1 MTGMISPSWGPIY
14 VHITVHGH
22 NQDVC
27 MYMICGKAW
36 PNLRWMV
43 KCTPVEVFYWPT
55 TPLIGLSYDHPYPS
69 GSQHLVTRQWPMN
82 YNGMRYILLHDAR
95 PSGMHTWTLHMD
107 SWYLALSP
115 ATSNILYAENGP
127 LPIFLCVKSGVAW
140 GRGYL
145 ALLLPNLVW
154 LSSLTPLWG
163 AVGRPLLHLPHS
175 HFCLL
180 VQVQLCNWV
189 SSLMS
194 SNVQD
199 CLVREKVIFIKLWNV
214 HH

>member
-1 MTGMISPSWGPIY
+1 MTLFGVNGQIASWGILLAY
-14 VHITVHGH
+14 HMITH
-22 NQDVC
+22 
-27 MYMICGKAW
+27 
-36 PNLRWMV
+36 
-43 KCTPVEVFYWPT
+43 
-55 TPLIGLSYDHPYPS
+55 TPLVDSIWLLGNGQWTIMAWDMYFYTMYGCQGCTLELCMVFSLIPNFLHTKKQTTTHFS
-69 GSQHLVTRQWPMN
+69 TR
-82 YNGMRYILLHDAR
+82 
-95 PSGMHTWTLHMD
+95 
-107 SWYLALSP
+107 
-115 ATSNILYAENGP
+115 NIE
-127 LPIFLCVKSGVAW
+127 KSGVAC
-140 GRGYL
+140 RRCYL